1 MSEQNQN
8 NLAAALVAMQKE
20 CAYVQK
26 GGRNQAQG
34 YNYASAA
41 DVLRHVNEA
50 ACENALASFP
60 SVDLLDCI
68 QVPTRNGQTN
78 LATVRVTMTLVHA
91 PSGERLT
98 VSALGQGADPG
109 DKAVAKAQ
117 TMAIKYAWM
126 LALNISTGDDPEADE
141 STDRGHLDT
150 PQPQGAPRQPVA
162 HQNGT
167 SRPPSGDVPACPK
180 CGGQM
185 WDNRA
190 KKTNPKAPDFKCKD
204 KEHCDG
210 ATWVQSNRAPSPAPQ
225 SRTIQQAFDEDAAYA
240 EQMENTAFR

>member
-1 MSEQNQN
+1 MSEQNQS
-8 NLAAALVAMQKE
+8 NLAAALVKMQDA
-20 CAYVQK
+20 CSYVYK
-26 GGRNQAQG
+26 GGRNQSQG

-41 DVLRHVNEA
+41 DVLRHVNAA
-50 ACENALASFP
+50 ACENSVASFP
-60 SVDLLDCI
+60 SADLLDCI

-141 STDRGHLDT
+141 STDRAHLDA
-150 PQPQGAPRQPVA
+150 PQSQGAPRQPTV
-162 HQNGT
+162 HQNGSQRPRQEHSGNLLT
-167 SRPPSGDVPACPK
+167 EAQRGALVAIANKVFGRNSREEMAKLLDKPITQLSKSEASALIDRL
-180 CGGQM
+180 
-185 WDNRA
+185 RA
-190 KKTNPKAPDFKCKD
+190 MLPDHVASD
-204 KEHCDG
+204 
-210 ATWVQSNRAPSPAPQ
+210 APQ
-225 SRTIQQAFDEDAAYA
+225 
-240 EQMENTAFR
+240 